1 MAQGAASMAD
11 APVACQLHA
20 GASKSSPHNLRMVGL
35 PDQKLV
41 ARRMARQMARRMA
54 RQRCQSLADQVR
66 GAAAG
71 TRIALVGS
79 LTAAPG
85 KEAQSGAKSLGC
97 Q

>member
-1 MAQGAASMAD
+1 MRQSPVNFMRGRRRAA
-11 APVACQLHA
+11 PTTRPRV
-20 GASKSSPHNLRMVGL
+20 VG
-35 PDQKLV
+35 PTDEKLV
-41 ARRMARQMARRMA
+41 VPPMARRMARRMA
-54 RQRCQSLADQVR
+54 RQRRQSLADQVR

>member
-20 GASKSSPHNLRMVGL
+20 GASKSSPHNLRMVGP

-41 ARRMARQMARRMA
+41 ARRMARQRR
-54 RQRCQSLADQVR
+54 QSLADQVR

>member
-20 GASKSSPHNLRMVGL
+20 GASKSSPHNLRMVGP

-41 ARRMARQMARRMA
+41 ARRMARRMA
-54 RQRCQSLADQVR
+54 RQRRQSLADQVR

>member
-41 ARRMARQMARRMA
+41 ARRMARQMAR
-54 RQRCQSLADQVR
+54 QRRQSLADQVR